1 MSPSSARPSAA
12 GGGATV
18 PWALSDARTTF
29 FTTFGGLAGLVLAWW
44 GASGTGKLNRQVTW
58 MVVGIIAVVVIGVGN
73 FFWLLAGRRA
83 VGVRRGV
90 LLDALD
96 VAVPSGS
103 AALRPGVAVSGR
115 TAAFVAIAGSTRYHV
130 ASCLLVRGKPAA
142 ALDAEGTRDLVP
154 CEMCR
159 P

>member
-1 MSPSSARPSAA
+1 M
-12 GGGATV
+12 

-44 GASGTGKLNRQVTW
+44 GASGTGKLDGQVTW
-58 MVVGIIAVVVIGVGN
+58 MVVGIVAVVVIGVGN

-96 VAVPSGS
+96 AATPSSAS

-115 TAAFVAIAGSTRYHV
+115 TAALVTIAGSTRYHLP
-130 ASCLLVRGKPAA
+130 SCLLVRGKSAA
-142 ALDAEGTRDLVP
+142 AVDADGARDLVP